1 MGERAAFQLTMT
13 APKSISIA
21 QIPFSHLTLHLSD
34 DSSPIVVYHA
44 PSDAQL
50 PIQRVDI
57 GCATLVEGQDPPY
70 ITADLCWQPEG
81 TIVFT
86 GSISSEVPLVL
97 KVGRRFSSLARQG
110 LKFVCNRLLL
120 LCSL

>member
-1 MGERAAFQLTMT
+1 MT

-34 DSSPIVVYHA
+34 DPSPIVVYHA
-44 PSDAQL
+44 PSDDAQL

-57 GCATLVEGQDPPY
+57 GCATHVEGQDPPY
-70 ITADLCWQPEG
+70 VTADLCWQPEG
-81 TIVFT
+81 TIIFT

-97 KVGRRFSSLARQG
+97 KVGRRVSSLAKQV
-110 LKFVCNRLLL
+110 LKFVCNRSPV